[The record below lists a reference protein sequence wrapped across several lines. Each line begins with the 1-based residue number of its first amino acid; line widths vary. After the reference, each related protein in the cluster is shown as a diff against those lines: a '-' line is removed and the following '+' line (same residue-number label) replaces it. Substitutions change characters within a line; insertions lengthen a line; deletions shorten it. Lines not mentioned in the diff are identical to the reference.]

1 MRKKRTEKPF
11 YEKVCYICGVKF
23 IAEHGNKRI
32 CPECYEVLH
41 GNKGRHLPRQYETP
55 EDLVQYEAGVR
66 RRCLERYKDTIVA
79 IGYADR
85 QKADSLAKAGKV
97 RTEL

>member
-1 MRKKRTEKPF
+1 MRKKRVEMPF
-11 YEKVCYICGVKF
+11 YEKTCYICGVKF

-55 EDLVQYEAGVR
+55 EDLEQYEAVR
-66 RRCLERYKDTIVA
+66 KRCLERYKDNIVA

-85 QKADSLAKAGKV
+85 QMEQTLKMAGKV
-97 RTEL
+97 KVDL